1 MNNVR
6 LFFAGDFCSTP
17 STKPIVVTEDLRT
30 LISSCDFKIC
40 NFEVPLKPSYV
51 EPKEGYFYQNDDAP
65 SFLEDLG
72 FDVFSFSN
80 NHVFDYG
87 MDGWQKT
94 IDSFTHKPFGSG
106 KYDDAY
112 KLKIV
117 EKEGVKIGF
126 LALCYAA
133 RFGVFD
139 NLSDKSSYGC
149 AWINDLKVNHI
160 IIEAKKELDYLIV
173 LAHDGIEYIDVPLPE
188 TIEKYRDFI
197 DYGAD
202 AVIGTHPHCPQG
214 WETYK
219 GKPIF
224 YSLGNFLFNSKTDYS
239 YRAWNRPHWY
249 EGLCVVLTISNYE
262 LSYEILHTLN
272 TDNLVISIDKSE
284 TRINHGKIICQYL
297 KDDEKYK
304 NYLNSVLK
312 DLAISQELLILD
324 TVVHNSTF
332 KASLHAIL
340 SAMKRWVMGKPMSSS
355 DIGVQRLLKNDTRRN
370 ALLRTLKNNNS
381 L

>member
-1 MNNVR
+1 MNVVN

-17 STKPIVVTEDLRT
+17 SAKPIVVSEDLRT

-40 NFEVPLKPSYV
+40 NFEVPLKPSQV

-65 SFLEDLG
+65 SFLENLG

-80 NHVFDYG
+80 NHAFDYG

-94 IDSFTHKPFGSG
+94 IDSFTNKPFGSG

-117 EKEGVKIGF
+117 EKDGIKIGF

-160 IIEAKKELDYLIV
+160 ILEAKKELDYLIV

-188 TIEKYRDFI
+188 TIEKYRDFV

-224 YSLGNFLFNSKTDYS
+224 YSLGNFYFNSKTDYS
-239 YRAWNRPHWY
+239 YRATNRPHWY
-249 EGLCVVLTISNYE
+249 EGLCVILTLSNGQITH
-262 LSYEILHTLN
+262 EIVNTRN
-272 TDNLVISIDKSE
+272 TDNLALSVDRAE
-284 TRINHGKIICQYL
+284 QRILDNKTVC
-297 KDDEKYK
+297 
-304 NYLNSVLK
+304 NYLVDKKAYEDYLSEVVRK
-312 DLAISQELLILD
+312 LAVEQELPIMD
-324 TVVHNSTF
+324 TVIHKATF
-332 KASLHAIL
+332 KAVVKSVLLATKRAIL
-340 SAMKRWVMGKPMSSS
+340 GKGISSS
-355 DIGVQRLLKNDTRRN
+355 DLGVQRLMKNDTRRN
-370 ALLRTLKNNNS
+370 ALLRALINNS